1 MDMNNLY
8 GSAMIQYILAKMKKW
23 SYFQFGLG
31 DLAELNTLHI
41 ISFRWVNLP
50 KDNLIQLFLKSNRG
64 GTQFLTNEKMVTT
77 SNWVGGFGW
86 ILHSTFALLSLTL
99 CTKEFLNSLIHLRVT
114 EQTIFFF
121 GLNEQMVTT
130 WIWVGRFG
138 WFFRSAHRLTETH
151 KCIKGIYI
159 SVIPLID
166 TERARNFG
174 IFWA

>member
-114 EQTIFFF
+114 EQTIFFWLKRTN
-121 GLNEQMVTT
+121 GHNLNLGRAIWMIFSLCTSSYWDAQM
-130 WIWVGRFG
+130 
-138 WFFRSAHRLTETH
+138 
-151 KCIKGIYI
+151 Y
-159 SVIPLID
+159 
-166 TERARNFG
+166 
-174 IFWA
+174 